1 MWNLESVSSS
11 SHKCIGLVWCPAPS
25 MSSLDV
31 ALEQQSNA
39 AKTKLKER
47 AGKSRLVADSSTGV
61 RDIQNVLRNFLTYK
75 ETSDLHAL
83 ISPGKFVKLTWKSQP
98 DPEYMVKMANLCYD
112 LAAIAPNSKLAGKK
126 IREALQ
132 KLLDLGEVRN
142 TTERENKSFIDNSDL
157 LIRIAMGMFR
167 SLKHDLTKRE
177 QVLRRIGNPDSNKI
191 KLVLERLILPKD
203 YDGAVSDCEEDA
215 TAWATAADSGGSRS
229 DLALQDAQD
238 FDISEFEKISSN
250 QLEPLPHAAPATPT
264 KGPTSS
270 NSVGFSP
277 DASKTEPQGR
287 FTGSSASFRM
297 SRLELGPPSPVKR
310 KLNLDEKLLCE
321 AEGHIPKKAVPKSKA
336 GPIKKRPS
344 MKRPASSL
352 PPTKSHEPNEVA
364 GEGAVGHADDGDER
378 GDEPPTKLMFRK
390 NVHSRAYNKEK
401 NAQLKGGADLET
413 AKDAARSAG
422 AAAVREA
429 EAQGLLED

>member
-83 ISPGKFVKLTWKSQP
+83 ISPGKFAKLTWKSQP

-167 SLKHDLTKRE
+167 SLKYDLLKRD
-177 QVLRRIGNPDSNKI
+177 QVLRRIGSPDSNKI
-191 KLVLERLILPKD
+191 KLVLERLILPTD
-203 YDGAVSDCEEDA
+203 YDGGVSDGEEDA
-215 TAWATAADSGGSRS
+215 TAWAAADGGGSRS
-229 DLALQDAQD
+229 DLALPLQDAQD

-250 QLEPLPHAAPATPT
+250 QLQPLPHAAPATPT

-310 KLNLDEKLLCE
+310 KLNLDEKLLYE

-336 GPIKKRPS
+336 GP
-344 MKRPASSL
+344 MKRPAIKRPPSSL
-352 PPTKSHEPNEVA
+352 PPTNSHEPNEVP

>member
-1 MWNLESVSSS
+1 
-11 SHKCIGLVWCPAPS
+11 

-126 IREALQ
+126 SG
-132 KLLDLGEVRN
+132 KLC
-142 TTERENKSFIDNSDL
+142 KSF
-157 LIRIAMGMFR
+157 
-167 SLKHDLTKRE
+167 LTLVK
-177 QVLRRIGNPDSNKI
+177 RIGSPDSNKI
-191 KLVLERLILPKD
+191 KLVLERLILPTD
-203 YDGAVSDCEEDA
+203 YDGGVSDGEEDA
-215 TAWATAADSGGSRS
+215 TAWAAADGGGSRS
-229 DLALQDAQD
+229 DLALPLQDAQD

-250 QLEPLPHAAPATPT
+250 QLQPLTHAAPATPT

-287 FTGSSASFRM
+287 FTGSSASFRV
-297 SRLELGPPSPVKR
+297 SRLELGPPSVKR
-310 KLNLDEKLLCE
+310 KLNLDEKLLYE

-336 GPIKKRPS
+336 GP
-344 MKRPASSL
+344 MKRPAIKRPPSSL
-352 PPTKSHEPNEVA
+352 PPTNSHEPNEVP

-422 AAAVREA
+422 AAAVRE
-429 EAQGLLED
+429 

>member
-1 MWNLESVSSS
+1 
-11 SHKCIGLVWCPAPS
+11 

-61 RDIQNVLRNFLTYK
+61 RDIQSVLRNFLTYK

-83 ISPGKFVKLTWKSQP
+83 ISPGKFAKLTWKSQP
-98 DPEYMVKMANLCYD
+98 DPEYIVKMANLCYD

-167 SLKHDLTKRE
+167 SLKYDLLKRD
-177 QVLRRIGNPDSNKI
+177 QVLRRIGSPDSNKI
-191 KLVLERLILPKD
+191 KLVLERLILPTD
-203 YDGAVSDCEEDA
+203 YDGGVSDGEEDA
-215 TAWATAADSGGSRS
+215 TAWAAADGGGSRS
-229 DLALQDAQD
+229 DLALPLQDAQD

-250 QLEPLPHAAPATPT
+250 QLQPLPH
-264 KGPTSS
+264 
-270 NSVGFSP
+270 
-277 DASKTEPQGR
+277 GR

-310 KLNLDEKLLCE
+310 KLNLDEKLLYE

-336 GPIKKRPS
+336 GP
-344 MKRPASSL
+344 MKRPAIKRPPSSL
-352 PPTKSHEPNEVA
+352 PPTNSHEPNEVP

-401 NAQLKGGADLET
+401 MHN
-413 AKDAARSAG
+413 S
-422 AAAVREA
+422 REA
-429 EAQGLLED
+429 LTSKLRRMLPVPLVLLLCERLRHK